1 MFCQV
6 LSDKSSSY
14 IVAPPQ
20 FYDLLYGTVKPDAK
34 KMTKVT
40 GKVRLVN
47 LNA

>member
-6 LSDKSSSY
+6 LSDKSPF
-14 IVAPPQ
+14 ILLPPPQ